1 MSPLQ
6 KIKTPGEKGL
16 SLVEVVVGIALF
28 SVLALLLAGVLS
40 GSAQVRQSAD
50 ADMTATFLAL
60 QKKED
65 IMARPW
71 DSVQSEARAPV
82 DAANYPGFE
91 REVEI
96 VNKDT
101 NVKKIT
107 VKVYYPRAGSTG
119 KGVRVLVFEKCK

>member
-1 MSPLQ
+1 LSRLR
-6 KIKTPGEKGL
+6 KIEPPGEKGL

-28 SVLALLLAGVLS
+28 SVLALLLAGVIS
-40 GSAQVRQSAD
+40 GSARVRQSAD

-65 IMARPW
+65 IMGRPW

-91 REVEI
+91 REVE
-96 VNKDT
+96 VVSKDA

-107 VKVYYPRAGSTG
+107 VRVYYPRAGSAE